1 MPRLRGDNHDHS
13 NGPGVCRMKIA
24 IVGAGVGGRSLY
36 RLLELEGGHDVDIYG
51 FKHST
56 KCGISPC
63 GWAVCTKEFHKV
75 HNELQLPV
83 TTIINTYSKLQVGDM
98 SVNCDLSTFD
108 KPAFLEK
115 MCPNRTVK
123 KAGRR
128 KSGEHDLI
136 VDATGTARALLPPIK
151 DDLKIM
157 CRQARYKVDTD
168 AKLSLFP
175 SGDLGYSW
183 LFPLDNRTVHV
194 GSAFVND
201 DQTSRSNKVGKTMDL
216 AGVKGTRQIC
226 SCKSEI
232 RMLSPKYCEPIV
244 HGKIVGVAESVG
256 TVSALCGAGI
266 IPAIESAK
274 LLADNI
280 DNTKRYAHLLIN
292 EFSYLHRE
300 VEILR
305 KLATGKRIG
314 TVDLLTMRGN
324 AARFGI
330 FYGWKDAIKTVKM
343 VGGRLL

>member
-1 MPRLRGDNHDHS
+1 MQ
-13 NGPGVCRMKIA
+13 IA

-36 RLLELEGGHDVDIYG
+36 RFLELEGGYDVDIYG
-51 FKHST
+51 VKHST

-63 GWAVCTKEFHKV
+63 GWAVYTKEFHKV

-83 TTIINTYSKLQVGDM
+83 TTITNTYSKLQVGDM
-98 SVNCDLSTFD
+98 SVNGDLSTFD
-108 KPAFLEK
+108 KPAFLEE
-115 MCPNRTVK
+115 MCPNRTIK

-136 VDATGTARALLPPIK
+136 VDATGSARALLPPVK
-151 DDLKIM
+151 DDWKIM
-157 CRQARYKVDTD
+157 CRQARYKVDDD

-201 DQTSRSNKVGKTMDL
+201 DQTSRSNKIRETMDL

-244 HGKIVGVAESVG
+244 HGKIVGIGEAVG
-256 TVSALCGAGI
+256 TVSPLCGAGV

-280 DNTKRYAHLLIN
+280 GNEKRYAHLLIN
-292 EFSYLHRE
+292 KFSYLDRE

-305 KLATGKRIG
+305 KLEAGRTISAINM
-314 TVDLLTMRGN
+314 LTMRGN